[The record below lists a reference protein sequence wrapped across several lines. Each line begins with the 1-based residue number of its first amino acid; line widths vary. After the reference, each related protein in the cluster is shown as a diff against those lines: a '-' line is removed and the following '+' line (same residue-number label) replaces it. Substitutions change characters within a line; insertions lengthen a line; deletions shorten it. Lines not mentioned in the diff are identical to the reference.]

1 MPTVTITRGEF
12 ARRVLESVK
21 LHAPVTLHTRRALQ
35 AEMQAE
41 GGSARFN
48 PFNSTRRLPGST
60 DYNRLPNGVAVQ
72 NYASPHQGI
81 EATVLTLMENQP
93 GYARIRKRLR
103 NNADADEII
112 KAIGESSWGTDGT
125 VALKVLKDIRADRQ
139 PNRLSELEQ
148 RRVAGSD

>member
-1 MPTVTITRGEF
+1 MTRGEF
-12 ARRVLESVK
+12 ARRVLESAK
-21 LHAPVTLHTRRALQ
+21 LHAPVTIHTRRALQ

-48 PFNSTRRLPGST
+48 PFNTTRRLPGSSN
-60 DYNRLPNGVAVQ
+60 YNSVGVQ
-72 NYASPHQGI
+72 NYASPQQGI

-103 NNADADEII
+103 SNASAPEIL
-112 KAIGESSWGTDGT
+112 KAIGESSWGTDGKL
-125 VALKVLKDIRADRQ
+125 ALAVLDDIRHDRA
-139 PNRLSELEQ
+139 PNRLTELEQ